1 MPETPKNTYLN
12 FITAHEG
19 IIHKVVG
26 LYAEGKQDR
35 EDLYK
40 EILLQSWRSYGNF
53 QAKAQFST
61 WLYRVALNTAL
72 NYHRKKRKTENL
84 ETVQQVLID
93 KQTDT
98 SDTEILY
105 HVIRSL
111 GEVDR
116 MLITLHLDGYKNG
129 EIAEIT
135 GMTTNH
141 INVKLHRIRA
151 IITNKF
157 KVIHNEE

>member
-1 MPETPKNTYLN
+1 MPETLKNTYLN

-26 LYAEGKQDR
+26 LYADGKQDK
-35 EDLYK
+35 EDLYQ
-40 EILLQSWRSYGNF
+40 EILLQSWRSYSNF
-53 QAKAQFST
+53 KAKAQFST

-72 NYHRKKRKTENL
+72 NFHRKRRKTENL
-84 ETVQQVLID
+84 DAVQQVVVD
-93 KQTDT
+93 KQKDT

-105 HVIRSL
+105 LVIKSL
-111 GEVDR
+111 SEVDR

-135 GMTTNH
+135 GMTVNH
-141 INVKLHRIRA
+141 INVKLHRIRT
-151 IITNKF
+151 IITNKL
-157 KVIHNEE
+157 KAIHNEE